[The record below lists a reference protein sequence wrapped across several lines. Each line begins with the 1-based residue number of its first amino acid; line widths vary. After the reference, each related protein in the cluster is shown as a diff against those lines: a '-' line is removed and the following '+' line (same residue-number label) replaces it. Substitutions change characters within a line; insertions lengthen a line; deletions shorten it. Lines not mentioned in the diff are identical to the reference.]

1 MKIALAHKRLDFRG
15 GTERVFFQTA
25 LGLRDRGHEVHLFCQ
40 KFCVPAPA
48 GVAIHRIPG
57 LARPR
62 TARLLTFGMFAPL
75 VIKQFGC
82 DVIVSFDRLIQQDLF
97 RSGGGPHK
105 VFIEKMRE
113 HGGRWKSLWYRLS
126 PYHRLALA
134 IEKRQLGAAGS
145 RRIVAVCEQTK
156 REMIEA
162 YGVAEKKVVVI
173 HNGVDHARFNP
184 RRRDVARPRI
194 RRQLGI
200 PDDSQVVLFVGSGF
214 RRKGLDRLLRLW
226 REPTMPKTYLVVVGN
241 DVRLSGYKA
250 AWSHEP
256 RVIFAGPRSD
266 VEEFYAAAD
275 LLVLPSIQEA
285 FGNVVLE
292 ALATGLP
299 VVSVKGVGALDK
311 VEGDLRAGILE
322 NPDDPGELQRKILWL
337 LDTGRWSE
345 LSHQARQAAE
355 KYSWKGYIE
364 NFEAVLFELCEQAE
378 PERSAAPAA
387 IPTFFGSRRT
397 R

>member
-40 KFCVPAPA
+40 KFCVPVPA

-105 VFIEKMRE
+105 VFIEKMRD
-113 HGGRWKSLWYRLS
+113 HGGRWKSLWYRVS

-134 IEKRQLGAAGS
+134 IEKRQLSATGS

-162 YGVAEKKVVVI
+162 YGMAEKKIVVI

-184 RRRDVARPRI
+184 CRREAALPRI
-194 RRQLGI
+194 RGQLGI

-226 REPTMPKTYLVVVGN
+226 REPTMSRTYLVVVGN

-250 AWSHEP
+250 AWRHEP
-256 RVIFAGPRSD
+256 RVIFAGPRSA

-299 VVSVKGVGALDK
+299 VVSVKGIGALDK
-311 VEGDLRAGILE
+311 VEGDLRTGILE
-322 NPDDPGELQRKILWL
+322 NPDDPGELQKRISWL
-337 LDTGRWSE
+337 LDPARWPE
-345 LSHQARQAAE
+345 LSRQARQAAE
-355 KYSWKGYIE
+355 KYSWKAYIE
-364 NFEAVLFELCEQAE
+364 NFEAVLFELCEEAQ
-378 PERSAAPAA
+378 PQRSAAPAA
-387 IPTFFGSRRT
+387 ILRFSDSRRT

>member
-1 MKIALAHKRLDFRG
+1 MKIALAHKQLDFRG

-40 KFCVPAPA
+40 KFYVPAPA
-48 GVAIHRIPG
+48 GVATHRIPG

-62 TARLLTFGMFAPL
+62 TARLLTFGLLAPL
-75 VIKQFGC
+75 IIRQFHC
-82 DVIVSFDRLIQQDLF
+82 DFIVSFDRLIKQDLF

-105 VFIEKMRE
+105 VFLEKMRE
-113 HGGRWKSLWYRLS
+113 HGGPWKSLWYRLS

-156 REMIEA
+156 REIVEA
-162 YGVAEKKVVVI
+162 YGIPEKKVVVI
-173 HNGVDHARFNP
+173 HNGVDHERFNP
-184 RRRDVARPRI
+184 RHRGVAGSRI
-194 RRQLGI
+194 RKQLGI
-200 PDDSQVVLFVGSGF
+200 PHDSRVVLFVGSGF
-214 RRKGLDRLLRLW
+214 RRKGLDRLLRVW
-226 REPTMPKTYLVVVGN
+226 QQPAAPNFYLVVVGN
-241 DVRLSGYKA
+241 DVRLKAYKS

-256 RVIFAGPRSD
+256 RVVFTGPRAD

-311 VEGDLRAGILE
+311 VDGDLRNGILD
-322 NPDDPGELQRKILWL
+322 NPDDRAELQSKISWL
-337 LDTGRWSE
+337 LDPVRWPE
-345 LSHQARQAAE
+345 LSRQARQLAE
-355 KYSWKGYIE
+355 KYSWKTYIE
-364 NFEAVLFELCEQAE
+364 SFEAVLLELREQAQVE
-378 PERSAAPAA
+378 SSTGRVT
-387 IPTFFGSRRT
+387 IPTFSDSHRIR
-397 R
+397 